1 MFYFNFQYIYL
12 LIPAF
17 ILAMY
22 AQSKVNSTFNKY
34 SRVRSRSGMTGAEVA
49 EELMHRAGIYD
60 VRIERIHGNLT
71 DHYDPMHKVLRL
83 SDPVYSSTS
92 LAAIGVA
99 AHETGHAVQH
109 NVGYVPLSLRS
120 AMVPLTNFSS
130 RLAMPLIFLG
140 VLFGYNSG
148 SSFGYTLIQGGIIL
162 FALAVLFSIVTLPVE
177 FNASSRA
184 VKMLGNYGILSTE
197 ELEPVK
203 KVLGAAALT
212 YVASAVSAILS
223 LLRLILIFGRRDDR

>member
-1 MFYFNFQYIYL
+1 
-12 LIPAF
+12 
-17 ILAMY
+17 
-22 AQSKVNSTFNKY
+22 
-34 SRVRSRSGMTGAEVA
+34 
-49 EELMHRAGIYD
+49 MHRAGIYD

-140 VLFGYNSG
+140 ILFGYNSG

-184 VKMLGNYGILSTE
+184 VKMLGNYGILSTD